1 MRALLVRRAPQ
12 FSPNSVEKDRMILEA
27 VGRRLQAAGILAEYA
42 DEESLTRIPEADL
55 ILTMGRLP
63 HTIQLLRQ
71 AEEAGVR
78 VVNSARALSVFSR
91 LNVESIMRRHGIPAA
106 QMVDIDSPV
115 ESKTGY
121 WVKRGDMAAQSKG
134 DVQYAQNAGQLRQ
147 VVSSFRER
155 GIADIVV
162 TTHEVG
168 DLVKFYGVEGTDF
181 FRITYPTDDGQTK
194 FDDEKR
200 NGQAHH
206 YTFDVSVLQRDA
218 ERLSQL
224 TGVSIYGG
232 DAIVRADGTFAII
245 DFNDWPSFSRC
256 REEAAAAIVGKL
268 ESYRIKELRQ
278 L

>member
-106 QMVDIDSPV
+106 QVVDTDSPV
-115 ESKTGY
+115 ESKAGY

-134 DVQYAQNAGQLRQ
+134 DVQYAQDEEQLRQ
-147 VVSSFRER
+147 VVDSFRER

-168 DLVKFYGVEGTDF
+168 DLVKFYGVAGTDF
-181 FRITYPTDDGQTK
+181 FRISYPTDDGQTK

-200 NGQAHH
+200 NGRAHH

-268 ESYRIKELRQ
+268 ENYRIKEWRQ

>member
-1 MRALLVRRAPQ
+1 MRTLLVSRAPQ

-27 VGRRLQAAGILAEYA
+27 VGRRLQAAGIATEYA
-42 DEESLTRIPEADL
+42 DEESLTSLPEADL

-91 LNVESIMRRHGIPAA
+91 LNVESTMRRHGIPAA

-115 ESKTGY
+115 ESKAGY

-134 DVQYAQNAGQLRQ
+134 DVQYAQDEEQLRQ
-147 VVSSFRER
+147 VVDSFRER

-168 DLVKFYGVEGTDF
+168 DLVKFYGVRGTNF
-181 FRITYPTDDGQTK
+181 FRWYYAADGHSK
-194 FDDEKR
+194 FGLESV
-200 NGQAHH
+200 NGKQQG
-206 YTFDVSVLQRDA
+206 YEFDLESMMHTCNHAAEVLGLD
-218 ERLSQL
+218 
-224 TGVSIYGG
+224 VYGG
-232 DAIVRADGTFAII
+232 DCVISGDGTFQII
-245 DFNDWPSFSRC
+245 DFNDWPSFSRF
-256 REEAAAAIVGKL
+256 RDDAAEAIANLVVK
-268 ESYRIKELRQ
+268 Q
-278 L
+278 

>member
-268 ESYRIKELRQ
+268 ENYRIRKLRQ

>member
-1 MRALLVRRAPQ
+1 MRTLLVSRAPQ

-91 LNVESIMRRHGIPAA
+91 LNVESTMRRYGIPAA

-245 DFNDWPSFSRC
+245 DFNDWPSFSQC

>member
-1 MRALLVRRAPQ
+1 MRTLLVSRAPQ

-27 VGRRLQAAGILAEYA
+27 VGRRLQAAGIATEYA
-42 DEESLTRIPEADL
+42 DEESLTRLPEAGL

-106 QMVDIDSPV
+106 QVVDTDSPV
-115 ESKTGY
+115 ESKAGY

-134 DVQYAQNAGQLRQ
+134 DVQYAQDEEQLRQ
-147 VVSSFRER
+147 VVDSFRER

-168 DLVKFYGVEGTDF
+168 DLVKFYGVAGTDF
-181 FRITYPTDDGQTK
+181 FRISYPTDDGQTK

-268 ESYRIKELRQ
+268 ENYRIKELR
-278 L
+278 

>member
-155 GIADIVV
+155 GIADIVA

>member
-1 MRALLVRRAPQ
+1 MRTLLVSRAPQ

-27 VGRRLQAAGILAEYA
+27 VGRRLQAAGIATEYA
-42 DEESLTRIPEADL
+42 NEESLTRLHEADL

-91 LNVESIMRRHGIPAA
+91 LNVESTMRRYGIPAA

-115 ESKTGY
+115 ESETGY

-134 DVQYAQNAGQLRQ
+134 DVQYAQDAGQLRQ

-268 ESYRIKELRQ
+268 ESYRIK
-278 L
+278 